1 MANPNIA
8 LFHYYFRQ
16 LWTAQNF
23 TDWQD
28 GMVSLGRGAMEGTFG
43 ASILKGFA
51 PSVTGMSLEASSGLA
66 FGPSGYFNVIAA
78 QSILGTLAPPTGDL
92 ERVLIVIRPNLVDSE
107 YITVP
112 PLITTPVP
120 AKQLQESVMAVLRG
134 VEASSPVYPAKAA
147 NDVVAFGLRLYPG
160 QTAIAPEDFDF
171 EVRDIPGKN
180 SNFQQDQ
187 AKYDDRLRP
196 YLVSN
201 TVLGILPSQL
211 EAPFSRVFSYVNKS
225 QPSIFPKNS
234 GGDYNGA
241 AGVTL
246 LNFTTGV
253 ISGADEVSVNFTPQ
267 IPTAGNAIVA
277 TVGLRSDDTLAVSY
291 GTQGTRTQCFN
302 GILSQE
308 TVGPGSVLIPDAT
321 KPISFLICYSDDG
334 LSITE
339 IDFLDC
345 RGSVG
350 TSAPASGIAGSGTST
365 PVPGD
370 YPLTLT
376 DANDGEVILVSGLT
390 AANQIVLPPVS
401 EGLKVTIVDKD
412 GSFPYYPV
420 TIQRDQP
427 ADKIMGLAADYVL
440 RGAFGAWTLICDG
453 TNWFFPV

>member
-8 LFHYYFRQ
+8 LFHFYFRQ

-23 TDWQD
+23 QDWQD
-28 GMVSLGRGAMEGTFG
+28 GMVALGRGAMEGTFG

-66 FGPSGYFNVIAA
+66 FGPSGYFNVISS
-78 QSILGTLAPPTGDL
+78 QSVLGTLVPPTGNL
-92 ERVLIVIRPNLVDSE
+92 ERAIVVIRPNLVESE

-120 AKQLQESVMAVLRG
+120 SKQLQESVMEVIRG
-134 VEASSPVYPAKAA
+134 VEAASPVYPDKEA

-160 QTAIAPEDFDF
+160 QTSIEPEDFDF

-201 TVLGILPSQL
+201 SVMGILPSQL
-211 EAPFSRVFSYVNKS
+211 EAPFARVFSYVNKS
-225 QPSIFPKNS
+225 QPSIFPKS
-234 GGDYNGA
+234 FGGEYNGA

-246 LNFTTGV
+246 LNLTTGV
-253 ISGADEVSVNFTPQ
+253 ISGADEASPNFTPQ
-267 IPTAGNAIVA
+267 IPSAGNAIVA
-277 TVGLRSDDTLAVSY
+277 TVGLKSDDTLAVSY
-291 GTQGTRTQCFN
+291 GTEGTRTQCYD
-302 GILSQE
+302 GIVNQE
-308 TVGPGSVLIPDAT
+308 TAGAGSVQIPDAT
-321 KPISFLICYSDDG
+321 KPISFMICYSEDG
-334 LSITE
+334 ISITE
-339 IDFLDC
+339 IDFVDC

-365 PVPGD
+365 PLIGT

-376 DANDGEVILVSGLT
+376 DANDGEVILVSGAT
-390 AANQIVLPPVS
+390 APIQVTLPAPS
-401 EGLKVTIVDKD
+401 EGLKVTLVDKD
-412 GSFPYYPV
+412 GTFSIWPL
-420 TIQRDQP
+420 TIARNGTE
-427 ADKIMGLAADYVL
+427 KIMGLAADYVCKSD
-440 RGAFGAWTLICDG
+440 FGSWTLISDG
-453 TNWFFPV
+453 TDWFFPV